1 MANTNSNRQAG
12 WAVMFILWNLGLLVA
27 IIVLLIQL
35 HIERLDTGTV
45 AKACAEAA
53 VTAVKTIK

>member
-1 MANTNSNRQAG
+1 MATSNPSKQAG

-35 HIERLDTGTV
+35 HVERLDTGTV
-45 AKACAEAA
+45 AQACAEAA
-53 VTAVKTIK
+53 VSAVKSLK

>member
-1 MANTNSNRQAG
+1 
-12 WAVMFILWNLGLLVA
+12 MFILWNLGLLVA